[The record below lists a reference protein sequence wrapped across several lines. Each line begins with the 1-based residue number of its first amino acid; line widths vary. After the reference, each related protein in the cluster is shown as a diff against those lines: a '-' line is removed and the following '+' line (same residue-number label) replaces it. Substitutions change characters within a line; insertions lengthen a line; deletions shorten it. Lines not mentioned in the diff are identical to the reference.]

1 MNYTDEYN
9 ISRLW
14 PKDQSLSRIS
24 LGIADQWAKDTAF
37 GITHTHLTWPQAHN
51 PAHIQLCWNFSLC
64 LQNRSKCENQNAG
77 SRILSLLVSVSLPK
91 RLVYYEIEILLTGK
105 WIESMNYQF
114 RHL

>member
-37 GITHTHLTWPQAHN
+37 EITHSHLT
-51 PAHIQLCWNFSLC
+51 
-64 LQNRSKCENQNAG
+64 
-77 SRILSLLVSVSLPK
+77 
-91 RLVYYEIEILLTGK
+91 
-105 WIESMNYQF
+105 
-114 RHL
+114 